1 MTQND
6 LLRDRASG
14 CLAGLALGD
23 ALGTTIEF
31 SRPGT
36 FTPMTDIVGGGPFQL
51 KAGQWTDDTNMAL
64 CLADSLLACGK
75 MDLVD
80 QCQRYVRWWR
90 EGYFSPKGYC
100 FDIGGATSSALRQFE
115 RTGDPHSGSTDPYS
129 AGNGSIMRL
138 APVPIFF
145 HHDTEEAI
153 RQSAESSRTTHGAA
167 TCLDACRYLGGI
179 LWGLLNGATREQV
192 LTPGYHPS
200 GGSWEFQTDE
210 IRQIAAG
217 SYKEKNPPQII
228 GSGYVVQS
236 LEAALWAFYHAE
248 DFRHGALL
256 AVNLGNDADTT
267 GAVYGQ
273 LGGAWQGLSG
283 LPTTWLDILWD
294 RERILDFALRLTGSA
309 EP

>member
-1 MTQND
+1 MTKEAHIQ
-6 LLRDRASG
+6 RAQG
-14 CLAGLALGD
+14 CFAGLALGD
-23 ALGTTIEF
+23 ALGTTVEF
-31 SRPGT
+31 SPPGS

-51 KAGQWTDDTNMAL
+51 QAGEWTDDTNMAL

-80 QCQRYVRWWR
+80 QCQRYVRWLR

-100 FDIGGATSSALRQFE
+100 FDIGGATSSALYSFQL
-115 RTGDPHSGSTDPYS
+115 TGNPYRGSTDPYS

-145 HHDTEEAI
+145 HANAEEAI

-167 TCLDACRYLGGI
+167 TCLDACRFLGGI
-179 LWGLLNGATREQV
+179 LWGLLNGASREEV
-192 LTPGYHPS
+192 LAVGYHPT
-200 GGSWEFQTDE
+200 GGTWELETDE
-210 IRQIAAG
+210 IRDVAAG
-217 SYKEKNPPQII
+217 SYKEKNPPEIK

-256 AVNLGNDADTT
+256 AVNLGDDADTT
-267 GAVYGQ
+267 GAIYGQ
-273 LGGAWQGLSG
+273 LGGAHWGLSG
-283 LPTTWLDILWD
+283 LPPTWLNILYD
-294 RERILDFALRLTGSA
+294 RERILDFASRLAS
-309 EP
+309 